1 MFKLILLTFLKL
13 KEQSILNQFLVWA
26 TLLLDI
32 YTIASQS
39 MTLQPNGGLESD
51 SRQILELLKVDGLFG
66 IETKLGQ
73 LIEAQLVSVIKP
85 MDIIHFT

>member
-1 MFKLILLTFLKL
+1 
-13 KEQSILNQFLVWA
+13 
-26 TLLLDI
+26 
-32 YTIASQS
+32 